1 MSKTSIKKWMLFIFA
16 FYLLAIVLLNILPID
31 TAEKISEDFFGDFRM
46 DYLIHV
52 FLFLPWTLFRCLFF
66 KNGKLLWMI
75 IGIFCSVAI
84 ELVQYYLPY
93 RSFNFY
99 DMLFNVVGLLF
110 GYLVFI
116 GVNLKI
122 EESLSCNKKDE
133 KYDYY

>member
-1 MSKTSIKKWMLFIFA
+1 
-16 FYLLAIVLLNILPID
+16 
-31 TAEKISEDFFGDFRM
+31 
-46 DYLIHV
+46 
-52 FLFLPWTLFRCLFF
+52 
-66 KNGKLLWMI
+66 MI

-122 EESLSCNKKDE
+122 EEALSCNKKDE